1 MFKFLNHYIHS
12 QFIIFLELKNI
23 SVMKEHRRIKREMKM
38 TLNRCLRSW
47 LEFVAY
53 QRNHKPISI
62 SVWIRIHYLEKSV
75 CILCHYQ
82 FFINKSYH
90 IIKEKNVISFKFNV
104 NEKMCYNIRCHST
117 YSFYNFSLNIHNT
130 SGDMFV
136 IGTFYL
142 WMYVLR

>member
-1 MFKFLNHYIHS
+1 MVVNKLFKFLNHYIHS

-90 IIKEKNVISFKFNV
+90 IIKEKNVIWRS
-104 NEKMCYNIRCHST
+104 CST
-117 YSFYNFSLNIHNT
+117 RNKYFQKRKRFQYIQKTSFYPSNL
-130 SGDMFV
+130 M
-136 IGTFYL
+136 
-142 WMYVLR
+142 